1 MKDIVVYGLGGLGR
15 KIAKELKV
23 REEAY
28 HFHIIAFID
37 KQDLNNQCEFNVL
50 QPKELHNLKF
60 DYILITSEKWF
71 EDISKELQS
80 EYSISKE
87 KIIHLKQLISEERYY
102 CNLCDL
108 KVPFMLDSGIESPAF
123 SKRKIIGGGIREK
136 CICPIC
142 GGNDRERWLEYVL
155 NNKIDLFNKKGTV
168 LHFAPEKRIEKN
180 FRSNKNMVYI
190 TADIETGRADRVEDI
205 THINFPD
212 KYFDYIICNH
222 VLGHIKDE
230 KQAFM
235 ELKRCIKEDGKVIFS
250 VPICWEIDTY
260 ENDSVETDED
270 RLIEYGQKDHV
281 RLYGRDLKERL
292 AQFGFS
298 ADYYQV
304 KNVLPEEEIATMRLI
319 PEDTIWILSL

>member
-28 HFHIIAFID
+28 HFHIIAFMD
-37 KQDLNNQCEFNVL
+37 KQGLNNQCEFNVL
-50 QPKELHNLKF
+50 QPKELHNLKY

-71 EDISKELQS
+71 EDISNELQS
-80 EYSISKE
+80 EYGINKE

-155 NNKIDLFNKKGTV
+155 NNQMSFFYKKGTV
-168 LHFAPEKRIEKN
+168 LHFAPEKQIEKKI
-180 FRSNKNMVYI
+180 RSNKKMIYI
-190 TADIETGRADRVEDI
+190 TADIEAGRADRVEDI
-205 THINFPD
+205 THISFPD

-222 VLGHIKDE
+222 VLEHIKDE
-230 KQAFM
+230 KAAFM
-235 ELKRCIKEDGKVIFS
+235 ELKRCIKTDGKVVFS

-260 ENDSVETDED
+260 ENDSVKTDED

-281 RLYGRDLKERL
+281 RLYGRDLKSRL
-292 AQFGFS
+292 EEFGFH
-298 ADYYQV
+298 AEYYQV
-304 KNVLPEEEIATMRLI
+304 QKVLSKEELEIMRLI

>member
-1 MKDIVVYGLGGLGR
+1 
-15 KIAKELKV
+15 
-23 REEAY
+23 
-28 HFHIIAFID
+28 
-37 KQDLNNQCEFNVL
+37 
-50 QPKELHNLKF
+50 
-60 DYILITSEKWF
+60 
-71 EDISKELQS
+71 
-80 EYSISKE
+80 
-87 KIIHLKQLISEERYY
+87 
-102 CNLCDL
+102 
-108 KVPFMLDSGIESPAF
+108 
-123 SKRKIIGGGIREK
+123 
-136 CICPIC
+136 
-142 GGNDRERWLEYVL
+142 
-155 NNKIDLFNKKGTV
+155 
-168 LHFAPEKRIEKN
+168 
-180 FRSNKNMVYI
+180 MVYI
-190 TADIETGRADRVEDI
+190 TADIEAGRADRVEDI

-222 VLGHIKDE
+222 VLEHIKDE

-235 ELKRCIKEDGKVIFS
+235 ELKRCIKEDGKVFFS

-292 AQFGFS
+292 AQFGFY

>member
-37 KQDLNNQCEFNVL
+37 KQYLNNQCEFNVL
-50 QPKELHNLKF
+50 QPKELHNLKY

-71 EDISKELQS
+71 EDISKELQREYGIS
-80 EYSISKE
+80 EE
-87 KIIHLKQLISEERYY
+87 KIIHLKQLIGDERYY
-102 CNLCDL
+102 CNLCNL
-108 KVPFMLDSGIESPAF
+108 KIPFMLDSGIESPVF
-123 SKRKIIGGGIREK
+123 SKRKIIGGGVRQK

-142 GGNDRERWLEYVL
+142 GGNDRERWLKYVL
-155 NNKIDLFNKKGTV
+155 NNQMSFFNKKGIV
-168 LHFAPEKRIEKN
+168 LHFAPEKQIEKKI
-180 FRSNKNMVYI
+180 RSNKKMIYI
-190 TADIETGRADRVEDI
+190 TADIEAGRADRVEDI
-205 THINFPD
+205 THISFPD

-222 VLGHIKDE
+222 VLEHIKDE
-230 KQAFM
+230 KAAFM
-235 ELKRCIKEDGKVIFS
+235 ELKRCIKTDGKVVFS

-260 ENDSVETDED
+260 ENDSVKTDED

-281 RLYGRDLKERL
+281 RLYGRDLKSRL
-292 AQFGFS
+292 EEFGFH
-298 ADYYQV
+298 AEYYQV
-304 KNVLPEEEIATMRLI
+304 QKVLSKEELEIMRLI

>member
-28 HFHIIAFID
+28 HFHIIAFMD
-37 KQDLNNQCEFNVL
+37 KQDLSNLCEFNVL
-50 QPKELHNLKF
+50 QPKELHNLKY

-80 EYSISKE
+80 EYGISKE

-155 NNKIDLFNKKGTV
+155 NNKMDLFNKNGTV
-168 LHFAPEKRIEKN
+168 LHFAPEKQIEKN
-180 FRSNKNMVYI
+180 FAAIR
-190 TADIETGRADRVEDI
+190 T
-205 THINFPD
+205 
-212 KYFDYIICNH
+212 
-222 VLGHIKDE
+222 
-230 KQAFM
+230 
-235 ELKRCIKEDGKVIFS
+235 
-250 VPICWEIDTY
+250 
-260 ENDSVETDED
+260 
-270 RLIEYGQKDHV
+270 
-281 RLYGRDLKERL
+281 
-292 AQFGFS
+292 
-298 ADYYQV
+298 
-304 KNVLPEEEIATMRLI
+304 
-319 PEDTIWILSL
+319 